1 MTWRDYVCNECHHKK
16 RAGKLFN
23 ALKNFRTR
31 SEQCPNC
38 AHPMELLLYLDFG
51 LDVGRTTCKA
61 IPNALRQFAS
71 STRDQRLRAREDF
84 MKKSTNHR
92 NSDDIRPE
100 YDFGSM
106 KGVRGKYYEQYRK
119 GTNVVLLDP
128 DIAEAFPTES
138 AVNEALRGILST
150 TRAVRRTGGPA
161 NRPLQST
168 SRRNKGRTRR

>member
-1 MTWRDYVCNECHHKK
+1 
-16 RAGKLFN
+16 
-23 ALKNFRTR
+23 
-31 SEQCPNC
+31 
-38 AHPMELLLYLDFG
+38 
-51 LDVGRTTCKA
+51 
-61 IPNALRQFAS
+61 
-71 STRDQRLRAREDF
+71 

-161 NRPLQST
+161 NRLLQST